1 LIINKVAIQFNS
13 KFSMS
18 EVIKHECGI
27 AMVRLLKPLDYYN
40 KKYGTALYGVNQM
53 HVMMQKLRN
62 RGQDGAGIAT
72 IKLNT
77 APGSRYVSRK
87 RSIAQDPIKDAFSQI
102 YDYYK
107 DLPEEKLAD
116 TKWIQEN
123 LPYSGEVL
131 LGHLR
136 YGTHGRNSEEVC
148 HPVFRQ
154 NNWKPRNLLLA
165 GNFNLTNVDELFGHL
180 VELGQHP
187 KEVSDTVTVLER
199 MGHFL
204 DAEVQRLFSWHKSEY
219 KKNHQK
225 ITKKI
230 IKDLDVGRILRKATK
245 KFDGGYVMCG
255 LLGHGDAFAMR
266 DPAGIRPAYYYQDDE
281 VVVVA
286 SERPAIQTAFN
297 VKYEDVKEL
306 PPAHALIV
314 KTSGKVSL
322 EQYRTPLEKKPCS
335 FERIY
340 FSRWNDAEIYHERKR
355 LGQNLAGAVLNAIDY
370 DLKNTVFSFVPNT
383 AEGAFFGLV
392 EGINNQLDDIKLK
405 RLEELGAD
413 ASLEA
418 RRKVMTMRPRVE
430 KMVTKDAKLRTFI
443 ADDASRT
450 QLVAGAYDIT
460 YGVIKRGVDTLVLMD
475 DSIVRGT
482 TLKENLIKMVA
493 RLQPKKIIIVSS
505 APQIRYPDCY
515 GIDMSKMKDFVAFKA
530 LVALLEDN
538 GKSYLLDE
546 AYKRSVDQLSN
557 TEGEIFNEVSALY
570 DIFSQKEISAKIAEI
585 VTPKTI
591 PFDVEIIYQTIEG
604 LHDACPNHKGDWYF
618 TGNYPTKGGHKVI
631 NRAFVN
637 YMEGKDVR
645 AYW

>member
-1 LIINKVAIQFNS
+1 
-13 KFSMS
+13 
-18 EVIKHECGI
+18 
-27 AMVRLLKPLDYYN
+27 MVRLLKPLSHYQE
-40 KKYGTALYGVNQM
+40 KYGTALYGVNKM
-53 HVMMQKLRN
+53 HLMMQKLKN

-87 RSIAQDPIKDAFSQI
+87 RSIDTDPVKDVFTQI

-107 DLPEEKLAD
+107 DLTPEQKTDA
-116 TKWIQEN
+116 KWLKEN
-123 LPYSGEVL
+123 VPYMGEVL

-136 YGTHGRNSEEVC
+136 YGTHGRNSVEVC

-154 NNWKPRNLLLA
+154 NNWKTRNLLLA

-199 MGHFL
+199 IGHFL
-204 DAEVQRLFSWHKSEY
+204 DAEVQRLFSWYKGDH
-219 KKNHQK
+219 KKNHKK

-230 IKDLDVGRILRKATK
+230 IRNLDVGRILRKATK

-255 LLGHGDAFAMR
+255 LMGHGDAFAMR
-266 DPAGIRPAYYYQDDE
+266 DAAGIRPAYYYQDDE
-281 VVVVA
+281 VVVIA

-297 VKYEDVKEL
+297 VAVEDVHEI
-306 PPAHALIV
+306 PPAHAVIIKAHGEV
-314 KTSGKVSL
+314 KV
-322 EQYRTPLEKKPCS
+322 EQYKEALPKKPCS

-340 FSRWNDAEIYHERKR
+340 FSRWNDAEIYHERKQ
-355 LGQNLAGAVLNAIDY
+355 LGANLSGAVLNAIEY

-383 AEGAFFGLV
+383 AEGSFYGLV
-392 EGINNQLDDIKLK
+392 EGINNRLDEIKLK
-405 RLEELGAD
+405 RLMELGPDAD
-413 ASLEA
+413 EET
-418 RRKVMTMRPRVE
+418 RMKVMKMRPRVE
-430 KMVTKDAKLRTFI
+430 KMITKDAKLRTFI
-443 ADDASRT
+443 ADDSSRN

-460 YGVIKRGVDTLVLMD
+460 YGVIKKGVDTLVLMD

-493 RLQPKKIIIVSS
+493 RLEPKKIIIVSS

-515 GIDMSKMKDFVAFKA
+515 GIDMSKMKNFVAFRA
-530 LVALLEDN
+530 LVALLEDT
-538 GKSYLLDE
+538 GQSYLLE
-546 AYKRSVDQLSN
+546 QAHERSKEQLS
-557 TEGEIFNEVSALY
+557 TKGEIFNEVASLY

-585 VTPKTI
+585 VKPKEI
-591 PFDVEIIYQTIEG
+591 DCEVEIIYQTIEG

-618 TGNYPTKGGHKVI
+618 TGNYPTKGGHKVV

>member
-1 LIINKVAIQFNS
+1 
-13 KFSMS
+13 MS
-18 EVIKHECGI
+18 EVIKHECGV
-27 AMVRLLKPLDYYN
+27 AMVRLLKPLKYYQE
-40 KKYGTALYGVNQM
+40 KYGTALYGVNKM
-53 HVMMQKLRN
+53 HIMMQKLKN

-87 RSIAQDPIKDAFSQI
+87 RSIATDPVKDVFTQI
-102 YDYYK
+102 YDYYQ
-107 DLPEEKLAD
+107 DLTPEQLKD
-116 TKWIQEN
+116 TKWLKEN
-123 LPYSGEVL
+123 LPYMGEVL

-154 NNWKPRNLLLA
+154 NNWKTRNLLLA

-199 MGHFL
+199 IGHFL
-204 DAEVQRLFSWHKSEY
+204 DDEVQRLFNWHKGDH
-219 KKNHQK
+219 KKNHKK

-230 IKDLDVGRILRKATK
+230 IRNLDVGRILRKATK

-255 LLGHGDAFAMR
+255 LMGHGDAFAMR
-266 DPAGIRPAYYYQDDE
+266 DAAGIRPAYYYQDDE
-281 VVVVA
+281 VVVIA

-297 VKYEDVKEL
+297 VAVENVHEI
-306 PPAHALIV
+306 PPAHAVIIKAHGEV
-314 KTSGKVSL
+314 TV
-322 EQYRTPLEKKPCS
+322 EQYKEALPKKPCS

-340 FSRWNDAEIYHERKR
+340 FSRWNDAEIYNERKQ
-355 LGQNLAGAVLNAIDY
+355 LGVNLSGAVLNAIEY

-383 AEGAFFGLV
+383 AEGSFYGLV
-392 EGINNQLDDIKLK
+392 EGINDRLDEVKLK
-405 RLEELGAD
+405 RLMELGPDAD
-413 ASLEA
+413 EET
-418 RRKVMTMRPRVE
+418 RMKVMKMRPRVE
-430 KMVTKDAKLRTFI
+430 KMITKDAKLRTFI
-443 ADDASRT
+443 ADDASRN

-460 YGVIKRGVDTLVLMD
+460 YGVINKGVDTLVLMD

-493 RLQPKKIIIVSS
+493 RLEPKKIIIVSS

-515 GIDMSKMKDFVAFKA
+515 GIDMSKMKNFVAFRA
-530 LVALLEDN
+530 LVALLEDA
-538 GKSYLLDE
+538 GKTYLLE
-546 AYKRSVDQLSN
+546 QAYDRSKEQLL
-557 TEGEIFNEVSALY
+557 TKGEIFNEVASLY
-570 DIFSQKEISAKIAEI
+570 DVFSQKELSAKIAEI
-585 VTPKTI
+585 VKPEGVECE
-591 PFDVEIIYQTIEG
+591 VEIIYQTIEG

-618 TGNYPTKGGHKVI
+618 TGNYPTKGGHKVV
-631 NRAFVN
+631 NRAFIN